1 MNGAFF
7 MKKFIRF
14 LVSLILAV
22 AIIASIGWYLF
33 VYDRDFTR
41 DALLSQARYNDL
53 YGNSRLSSWFYDLA
67 YEHSGR
73 DENVAIELANQ
84 YKSDGN
90 YTKAEVT
97 LSNAI
102 KNKGT
107 VELYCAL
114 SKTYVQQDKLMDAV
128 AMLDNI
134 ADPDMKQALEALR
147 PTVPTTSHEP
157 GFYSQYIDVSLK
169 SSSGTLYYT
178 TDGEYPSING
188 SIYSGPIT
196 LEAGETIIYAISVD
210 ENGLVSE
217 PVVAGYTV
225 GGVIEPATFADD
237 SMETAIRDALGV
249 SESNIIYTN
258 VMWDITEFTVPETAT
273 SLADL
278 SLMPYLKTLTIHNQ
292 DLGTFSDLASLSKL
306 ETLDLSGC
314 TFPPEELEVLAK
326 LPSLKT
332 LNLSG
337 CSLSTIVA
345 LEGAPVMTTLNLSGN
360 TLRNLEALSTMTT
373 LTELNLQHNA
383 VTGLDAL
390 SSLNNLETLDIS
402 FNAVSDLTP
411 LSSCM
416 KLKWL
421 DAGNNDLNRADGV
434 QDLPLLTYL
443 SLDYNNLTDV
453 SILANCVELTNL
465 SIANNQIH
473 NISSLSALVNLDILD
488 FSYNSVEALPDWQE
502 GCMLRTID
510 GSYNMLQSID
520 NLSTLDQLSYV
531 YMDYNK
537 LTSVDALADSY
548 RLVQVNVYGNEI
560 DTVSALTAHDII
572 VNYDPT

>member
-1 MNGAFF
+1 
-7 MKKFIRF
+7 MKKFFRF
-14 LVSLILAV
+14 LVSLLLLA
-22 AIIASIGWYLF
+22 AIVISIGWYLF

-53 YGNSRLSSWFYDLA
+53 YGNSRLSSWFYNLA

-107 VELYCAL
+107 VELYSAL
-114 SKTYVQQDKLMDAV
+114 CKTYVEQDKLMDAV
-128 AMLDNI
+128 ALLENI
-134 ADPDMKQALEALR
+134 ADPAMKQALEKLR
-147 PTVPTTSHEP
+147 PSTPTASHEP
-157 GFYSQYIDVSLK
+157 GFYSQYIDVELT
-169 SSSGTLYYT
+169 SSSGTLFYT
-178 TDGEYPSING
+178 TDGEYPSIKG
-188 SIYSGPIT
+188 SIYTDPLQ

-210 ENGLVSE
+210 DSGLVSN
-217 PVVAGYTV
+217 PVVVGYTV

-237 SMETAIRDALGV
+237 TMEAAIRQVLGV

-258 VMWDITEFTVPETAT
+258 VMWDITEFTVPENAQ

-278 SLMPYLKTLTIHNQ
+278 SLMPYLKTLTIQNQ
-292 DLGTFSDLASLSKL
+292 DLGTLTDLSSLSKL
-306 ETLDLSGC
+306 ETLNLSGS
-314 TFPPEELEVLAK
+314 TFPAEELAVLAK

-337 CSLSTIVA
+337 CGLSTIAA
-345 LEGAPVMTTLNLSGN
+345 LEGAPGLTVLDLSSN
-360 TLRNLEALSTMTT
+360 TLRNLDVLSPMTT
-373 LTELNLQHNA
+373 LTEVNLKHNA
-383 VTGLDAL
+383 VTELGAL
-390 SSLNNLETLDIS
+390 SALNNLETLDLS

-411 LSSCM
+411 LASCM

-421 DAGNNDLNRADGV
+421 DAGNNNLSRANGV
-434 QDLPLLTYL
+434 EKLPLLTYL
-443 SLDYNNLTDV
+443 SLDYNNLTDI
-453 SILANCVELTNL
+453 SILASCVELTNL
-465 SIANNQIH
+465 SIANNQISD
-473 NISSLSALVNLDILD
+473 ISKLSNLVKLDILD
-488 FSYNSVEALPDWQE
+488 FSYNSVSHLPEWQE
-502 GCMLRTID
+502 GCTLRTID
-510 GSYNMLQSID
+510 GSYNLLQSID
-520 NLSTLDQLSYV
+520 NLAELDQIAYV

-537 LTSVDALADSY
+537 ITNIDALANSY
-548 RLVQVNVYGNEI
+548 LLIQVNVYGNDI
-560 DTVSALTAHDII
+560 DTVAALTEHDII

>member
-1 MNGAFF
+1 

-14 LVSLILAV
+14 LVSLVLAV

-41 DALLSQARYNDL
+41 DFLLSQARYNDL
-53 YGNSRLSSWFYDLA
+53 YGNSRLSSWFYNLA
-67 YEHSGR
+67 YDHSGR

-107 VELYCAL
+107 AELYAAL

-134 ADPDMKQALEALR
+134 ADPAMKATLDQLR
-147 PTVPTTSHEP
+147 PSVPTASHEP
-157 GFYSQYIDVSLK
+157 GFYSQYIDVKLS

-188 SIYSGPIT
+188 SIYSEPIS

-210 ENGLVSE
+210 DSGLVSQ
-217 PVVAGYTV
+217 PVVCGYTV
-225 GGVIEPATFADD
+225 GGVIEPAVFDD
-237 SMETAIRDALGV
+237 DNMEAAIRQVLNV
-249 SESNIIYTN
+249 TESNIIYTN
-258 VMWDITEFTVPETAT
+258 VMWDITEFIVPETAQ

-278 SLMPYLKTLTIHNQ
+278 SLMPYLKSLTIQNQ
-292 DLGTFSDLASLSKL
+292 DLGTLSDLSGLSKL
-306 ETLDLSGC
+306 ETLNLSGC
-314 TFPPEELEVLAK
+314 SFPAEELAVLAK
-326 LPSLKT
+326 LPALKT

-337 CSLSTIVA
+337 CSLSTIAA
-345 LEGAPVMTTLNLSGN
+345 LEGAPLLTTLDLSSN
-360 TLRNLEALSTMTT
+360 TLRNLDVLSSMTT
-373 LTELNLQHNA
+373 LKELNLKHNA
-383 VTGLDAL
+383 VTGLNAL
-390 SSLNNLETLDIS
+390 GSLSNLETLDIS
-402 FNAVSDLTP
+402 YNEVSDLEP
-411 LSSCM
+411 LSGCM

-421 DAGNNDLNRADGV
+421 DAGNNNLNRADGV
-434 QDLPLLTYL
+434 EDLSLLTYL

-453 SILANCVELTNL
+453 SILADCVELTNL
-465 SIANNQIH
+465 SIANNQITD
-473 NISSLSALVNLDILD
+473 ISKLANLLKLDILD
-488 FSYNSVEALPDWQE
+488 FSYNSVGHLPDWRDDSV
-502 GCMLRTID
+502 LRTID
-510 GSYNMLQSID
+510 GSYNLLQNID
-520 NLSTLDQLSYV
+520 SLAGLEHLSYV

-537 LTSVDALADSY
+537 ITSVDSLADNY
-548 RLVQVNVYGNEI
+548 RLVQVNVYGNDI
-560 DTVSALTAHDII
+560 NTVAALTAHDII